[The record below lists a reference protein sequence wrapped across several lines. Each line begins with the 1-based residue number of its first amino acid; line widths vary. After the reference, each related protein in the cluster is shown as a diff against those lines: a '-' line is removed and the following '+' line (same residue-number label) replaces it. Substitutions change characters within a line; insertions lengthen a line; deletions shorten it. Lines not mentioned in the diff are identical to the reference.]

1 VGARAVK
8 LFLIAGEPSG
18 DRLGAALMAGL
29 KALVPAVRFEGVG
42 GPLMQAEGMQS
53 LFPME
58 ELAVM
63 GIAEVLPKYRA
74 LKRRIA
80 EAADA
85 VLAAEPAALVTI
97 DSPDFCL
104 RVARIVKQARP
115 DLKTIHYVAPSVW
128 AWRPRRAA
136 KMAQVIDHVLALLPF
151 EPSYM
156 TAAGMTCDFVGH
168 PVVAETLAPGAD
180 VAALRT
186 DLGSGPVLL
195 ALPGSRK
202 GEVTRLAPVI
212 GGVLALLKARHP
224 DLRVVLPTVRG
235 VAGLVRDLTAAWPVQ
250 PCIVTDAVQKRAAFG
265 VADVALAASGT
276 VSLELAAAG
285 VPMVIAYDMHPL
297 TMWLMQRMALVDTV
311 TLVNLVSDTRVV
323 PEFLGSRCRP
333 ELIAPAVLTLLDGGT
348 APQRAAMAVTMQRLG
363 QAGEAPGLRAARS
376 ILAVL

>member
-1 VGARAVK
+1 
-8 LFLIAGEPSG
+8 
-18 DRLGAALMAGL
+18 
-29 KALVPAVRFEGVG
+29 
-42 GPLMQAEGMQS
+42 
-53 LFPME
+53 
-58 ELAVM
+58 
-63 GIAEVLPKYRA
+63 
-74 LKRRIA
+74 
-80 EAADA
+80 
-85 VLAAEPAALVTI
+85 
-97 DSPDFCL
+97 
-104 RVARIVKQARP
+104 
-115 DLKTIHYVAPSVW
+115 
-128 AWRPRRAA
+128 
-136 KMAQVIDHVLALLPF
+136 
-151 EPSYM
+151 
-156 TAAGMTCDFVGH
+156 
-168 PVVAETLAPGAD
+168 
-180 VAALRT
+180 
-186 DLGSGPVLL
+186 
-195 ALPGSRK
+195 
-202 GEVTRLAPVI
+202 LAPVI

-250 PCIVTDAVQKRAAFG
+250 PCIITDSVQKRAAFG

-376 ILAVL
+376 ILAVI

>member
-1 VGARAVK
+1 MK